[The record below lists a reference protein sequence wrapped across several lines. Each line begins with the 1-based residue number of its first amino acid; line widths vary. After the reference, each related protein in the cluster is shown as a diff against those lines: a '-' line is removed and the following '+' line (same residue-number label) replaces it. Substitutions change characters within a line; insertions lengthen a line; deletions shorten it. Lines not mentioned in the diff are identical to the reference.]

1 MEISRTQKIEH
12 VFDRFRNSNPVHEGV
27 LFVESTDGDFSYS
40 RGCGGRDLDSPLL
53 MASVTKLFTTACI
66 LALREQG
73 RLSLDDT
80 VANYFDPAV
89 LRGLHVYRGQE
100 YSFDLTVSDLLHQV
114 SGLPDAY
121 EEGDGSLKSRLVRE
135 DFSITFEELVA
146 ETKRRRPH
154 FAPRTRR
161 RAHYADINFD
171 MLGEIVE
178 TVTALPLAE
187 VFRQFVCEP
196 LGLKSTY
203 LPACEN
209 DSVPDICC
217 NDTAIRRPK
226 FVRSSRASG
235 GCITTAR
242 DLMAFV
248 KGFFGGRLFD
258 GAVFDTL
265 SASNRLQASRGPI
278 HYGSGYMRIPLE
290 GLATLFLG
298 RGELI
303 GHSGSTGSFAFYY
316 PLKELFFVGDLNQ
329 MGNAALPVRLSLRLA
344 MLARSW

>member
-1 MEISRTQKIEH
+1 MEIGRTQKIERT
-12 VFDRFRNSNPVHEGV
+12 FDSLTRSARIPEGV

-40 RGCGGRDLDSPLL
+40 GGYGGRDLDSPLL

-89 LRGLHVYRGQE
+89 LRGLHVYRGRE
-100 YSFDLTVSDLLHQV
+100 YSFDMTVSDLLFQV
-114 SGLPDAY
+114 SGLPDVY
-121 EEGDGSLKSRLVRE
+121 EEGDGSLKSRVIRE
-135 DFSITFEELVA
+135 DFAIAFEEIVA

-161 RAHYADINFD
+161 RAYYADINFD

-187 VFRQFVCEP
+187 VFRQFIGEP

-203 LPACEN
+203 LPVCEH
-209 DSVPDICC
+209 DSVPDIYY

-226 FVRSSRASG
+226 YVRSSRASG

-242 DLMAFV
+242 DLMGFI

-258 GAVFDTL
+258 RTVFDTL
-265 SASNRLQASRGPI
+265 SASNKLQASMGPVY
-278 HYGSGYMRIPLE
+278 YGSGYMRIPLE

-329 MGNAALPVRLSLRLA
+329 MGNAALPIRLSLRLA
-344 MLARSW
+344 MLARNW